1 MFRSVNS
8 MIQGLSAEGMVF
20 SSSEQSH
27 TGQYAPADAE
37 WNYKDVPHLK
47 EIHNQVEGIPGAIT
61 TDYWVGFFMQKI
73 GPVQVPITVFNYG
86 ADPLSNVYF
95 GAVGPFALIISTNW
109 QDNGNSTT
117 TVVTQYNLGSA
128 RYLRWMHGIVHKV
141 LARNYKVLME
151 ADTPMRLRRGAL
163 RARGY
168 KFAGD
173 ETGHGFIETINLQT
187 IGVVP
192 PSSAQPFSWVSEL
205 EKLPQGSTFVGTDD
219 VGGVRVVRQ
228 QDKVL
233 IFPRVC
239 LHAGASLDDA
249 KIDGDCI
256 VCPWHGRRIQPMAT
270 LGVGQQFAEV
280 QLDGIAVRVS
290 NKSVHIDG
298 LLHSQ

>member
-1 MFRSVNS
+1 MYRSVNS
-8 MIQGLSAEGMVF
+8 MIQGLSAEGLVF
-20 SSSEQSH
+20 TSSQQSL

-61 TDYWVGFFMQKI
+61 TEYWVGFFIQKI
-73 GPVQVPITVFNYG
+73 GPIRVPITVFNYG
-86 ADPLSNVYF
+86 ADPFSNIYF

-141 LARNYKVLME
+141 LARNYKVLMD

-168 KFAGD
+168 TFAGD

-187 IGVVP
+187 VGVMP
-192 PSSAQPFSWVSEL
+192 PSSAQPFSWVSGAD
-205 EKLPQGSTFVGTDD
+205 KLPQGSTLVGTDD
-219 VGGVRVVRQ
+219 IGGVRVVRL

-233 IFPRVC
+233 VFPRVC

-256 VCPWHGRRIQPMAT
+256 VCPWHGKRIAPLANVV
-270 LGVGQQFAEV
+270 VGDVETEFNTSGISV
-280 QLDGIAVRVS
+280 QLDHDTVKISGQ
-290 NKSVHIDG
+290 
-298 LLHSQ
+298 LL

>member
-1 MFRSVNS
+1 MYRSVNS
-8 MIQGLSAEGMVF
+8 MIQGLSAEGLVF
-20 SSSEQSH
+20 SSSQQSH
-27 TGQYAPADAE
+27 TGQYAPTDAE

-61 TDYWVGFFMQKI
+61 TEYWVGFFMQKI

-187 IGVVP
+187 VGVVP
-192 PSSAQPFSWVSEL
+192 PTSTQPFSWVSEL
-205 EKLPQGSTFVGTDD
+205 EQLPQGSTYVGTDD

-233 IFPRVC
+233 VFPRVC
-239 LHAGASLDDA
+239 LHAGALLDDA
-249 KIDGDCI
+249 KIEGDCI
-256 VCPWHGRRIQPMAT
+256 ICPWHGRRIAPLANIVIGDVET
-270 LGVGQQFAEV
+270 EFNASGISV
-280 QLDGIAVRVS
+280 QLDHDTVKISGQ
-290 NKSVHIDG
+290 
-298 LLHSQ
+298 LL

>member
-61 TDYWVGFFMQKI
+61 REYWVGFFMQKI

-109 QDNGNSTT
+109 KDNGNSTT

-128 RYLRWMHGIVHKV
+128 RYLRWMHAIVHKV

-151 ADTPMRLRRGAL
+151 ADIPMRLRRGEL
-163 RARGY
+163 RSRGY

-173 ETGHGFIETINLQT
+173 DTGHGFIETINLQT
-187 IGVVP
+187 VGVVP
-192 PSSAQPFSWVSEL
+192 PTSTQPFSWVSEL

-233 IFPRVC
+233 VFPRVC
-239 LHAGASLDDA
+239 MHAGALLDDA
-249 KIDGDCI
+249 KLEGDCI
-256 VCPWHGRRIQPMAT
+256 VCPWHGRRIAPLANVV
-270 LGVGQQFAEV
+270 VGEVETEFDTSGISV
-280 QLDGIAVRVS
+280 QLDHDTVKISGQ
-290 NKSVHIDG
+290 
-298 LLHSQ
+298 LL

>member
-1 MFRSVNS
+1 
-8 MIQGLSAEGMVF
+8 MIQGLSAEGLVF
-20 SSSEQSH
+20 TSSQQSL

-47 EIHNQVEGIPGAIT
+47 EIHNLVEGIPGAIT
-61 TDYWVGFFMQKI
+61 HDYWVGFFIQKI
-73 GPVQVPITVFNYG
+73 GPIKAPITVFNYG
-86 ADPLSNVYF
+86 ADPFSNIYF

-117 TVVTQYNLGSA
+117 TVVTQYNLGST

-141 LARNYKVLME
+141 LARNYKVLMD
-151 ADTPMRLRRGAL
+151 ADTPMRLRRGEL

-168 KFAGD
+168 TFAGD

-187 IGVVP
+187 VGVMP
-192 PSSAQPFSWVSEL
+192 PSSALPFSWVSEAD
-205 EKLPQGSTFVGTDD
+205 KLPQGSTFVGTDD

-233 IFPRVC
+233 VFPRVC

-256 VCPWHGRRIQPMAT
+256 VCPWHGKRLTPLANVE
-270 LGVGQQFAEV
+270 VGDVKTDFHASGISV
-280 QLDGIAVRVS
+280 QLDHDMIKISGQ
-290 NKSVHIDG
+290 
-298 LLHSQ
+298 LF

>member
-1 MFRSVNS
+1 

-151 ADTPMRLRRGAL
+151 ADIPMRLRRGDL

-187 IGVVP
+187 VGVVP
-192 PSSAQPFSWVSEL
+192 PTSTQPFSWVSEL
-205 EKLPQGSTFVGTDD
+205 EQLPQGSTYVGTDD

-233 IFPRVC
+233 VFPRVC
-239 LHAGASLDDA
+239 LHAGALLDDA
-249 KIDGDCI
+249 KIEGDCI
-256 VCPWHGRRIQPMAT
+256 ICPWHGRRIAPLANVV
-270 LGVGQQFAEV
+270 VGDVETEFNASGISV
-280 QLDGIAVRVS
+280 QLDHDTVKISGQ
-290 NKSVHIDG
+290 
-298 LLHSQ
+298 LL

>member
-1 MFRSVNS
+1 MYRSVNS
-8 MIQGLSAEGMVF
+8 MIQGLSAEGLVF
-20 SSSEQSH
+20 TSSQQSL

-61 TDYWVGFFMQKI
+61 TEYWVGFFIQKI
-73 GPVQVPITVFNYG
+73 GPIRVPITVFNYG
-86 ADPLSNVYF
+86 ADPFSNIYF

-151 ADTPMRLRRGAL
+151 ADTPMRLRRGEL
-163 RARGY
+163 RSRGY
-168 KFAGD
+168 TFAGD

-187 IGVVP
+187 VGVMP
-192 PSSAQPFSWVSEL
+192 PSSAKPFSWVSEAD
-205 EKLPQGSTFVGTDD
+205 KLPQGSTFVGTDD
-219 VGGVRVVRQ
+219 AGGVRIVRQ

-233 IFPRVC
+233 VFPRVC

-256 VCPWHGRRIQPMAT
+256 VCPWHGKQIQPLAVLADSKPVST
-270 LGVGQQFAEV
+270 
-280 QLDGIAVRVS
+280 DNSSGISVRVENRTLS
-290 NKSVHIDG
+290 INGS
-298 LLHSQ
+298 LNL

>member
-61 TDYWVGFFMQKI
+61 REYWVGFFMQKI

-109 QDNGNSTT
+109 KDNGNSTT

-128 RYLRWMHGIVHKV
+128 LYLRWMHAIVHRV

-151 ADTPMRLRRGAL
+151 ADTPMRLRRGEL
-163 RARGY
+163 RSRGY

-187 IGVVP
+187 VGVVP
-192 PSSAQPFSWVSEL
+192 PTSTQPFSWVSEL

-219 VGGVRVVRQ
+219 VEGVRVVRQ

-233 IFPRVC
+233 VFPRVC
-239 LHAGASLDDA
+239 MHAGALLDDA
-249 KIDGDCI
+249 KIEGDCI
-256 VCPWHGRRIQPMAT
+256 VCPWHGRRIAPLAKVV
-270 LGVGQQFAEV
+270 VGDVGNEFNASGISV
-280 QLDGIAVRVS
+280 QLDHDTVKISGQ
-290 NKSVHIDG
+290 
-298 LLHSQ
+298 LL

>member
-61 TDYWVGFFMQKI
+61 REYWVGFFMQKI

-95 GAVGPFALIISTNW
+95 GTVGPFALIISTNW

-187 IGVVP
+187 VGVVP
-192 PSSAQPFSWVSEL
+192 PPSAQPFSWVSEL
-205 EKLPQGSTFVGTDD
+205 EQLPQGSTFVGTDD

-233 IFPRVC
+233 VFPRVC

-249 KIDGDCI
+249 KIEGDCVI
-256 VCPWHGRRIQPMAT
+256 CPWHGKRTQPLAV
-270 LGVGQQFAEV
+270 LLDAKPVSIDNSRGVA
-280 QLDGIAVRVS
+280 IRVE
-290 NKSVHIDG
+290 NCALFIDG
-298 LLHSQ
+298 SLTL

>member
-1 MFRSVNS
+1 MYRSVNS

-61 TDYWVGFFMQKI
+61 SEYWVGFFLQKI

-95 GAVGPFALIISTNW
+95 GAIGPFALIISTNW
-109 QDNGNSTT
+109 QDNGNLTT

-141 LARNYKVLME
+141 LARNYKVLMD
-151 ADTPMRLRRGAL
+151 ADTPMRLRRGEL

-187 IGVVP
+187 VGVVP
-192 PSSAQPFSWVSEL
+192 PSSTQPFSWVSEL
-205 EKLPQGSTFVGTDD
+205 EQLPQGSAYVGADD

-233 IFPRVC
+233 VFPRVC

-256 VCPWHGRRIQPMAT
+256 VCPWHGKRIQPLAKLVDAKLMT
-270 LGVGQQFAEV
+270 TDQMRGVS
-280 QLDGIAVRVS
+280 VRVE
-290 NKSVHIDG
+290 NRKLTIDG
-298 LLHSQ
+298 LLTL

>member
-1 MFRSVNS
+1 
-8 MIQGLSAEGMVF
+8 MIQGLSAEGLVF
-20 SSSEQSH
+20 SSSQQSL
-27 TGQYAPADAE
+27 TGRYAPADAE

-61 TDYWVGFFMQKI
+61 REYWVGFFIQKI
-73 GPVQVPITVFNYG
+73 GPVKVPITVFNYG

-128 RYLRWMHGIVHKV
+128 RYLRWMHGVVHKV

-151 ADTPMRLRRGAL
+151 ADTPMRLRRGEL
-163 RARGY
+163 RSRGY
-168 KFAGD
+168 KFDGD
-173 ETGHGFIETINLQT
+173 DTGHGFLETINLQT
-187 IGVVP
+187 VGVVP
-192 PSSAQPFSWVSEL
+192 PSSAQPFSWVSNVDAIL
-205 EKLPQGSTFVGTDD
+205 QGSTFVGTDD
-219 VGGVRVVRQ
+219 IGGVRVVRQ

-233 IFPRVC
+233 VFPRVC

-256 VCPWHGRRIQPMAT
+256 ICPWHGKRTAPLANVV
-270 LGVGQQFAEV
+270 VGEV
-280 QLDGIAVRVS
+280 ETEFNTSGITVRLDHDTVKISGQL
-290 NKSVHIDG
+290 
-298 LLHSQ
+298 L

>member
-61 TDYWVGFFMQKI
+61 TEYWVGFFIQKI
-73 GPVQVPITVFNYG
+73 GPIKAPITVFNYG

-168 KFAGD
+168 TFAGD

-187 IGVVP
+187 VGVVS
-192 PSSAQPFSWVSEL
+192 PSSAQPFSWVSEID
-205 EKLPQGSTFVGTDD
+205 KLPQGSTLVGTDD
-219 VGGVRVVRQ
+219 VGGVRIIREN
-228 QDKVL
+228 DKVL
-233 IFPRVC
+233 VFPRVC

-256 VCPWHGRRIQPMAT
+256 VCPWHGKRIAPLANVV
-270 LGVGQQFAEV
+270 VGDVETEFNTNGISV
-280 QLDGIAVRVS
+280 QLDHDTVKISGQ
-290 NKSVHIDG
+290 
-298 LLHSQ
+298 LL

>member
-1 MFRSVNS
+1 
-8 MIQGLSAEGMVF
+8 MIQGLSAEGLVF
-20 SSSEQSH
+20 TSSQQSL

-47 EIHNQVEGIPGAIT
+47 EIHNLVEGIPGAIT
-61 TDYWVGFFMQKI
+61 HDYWVGFFIQKI
-73 GPVQVPITVFNYG
+73 GPIKAPITVFNYG

-117 TVVTQYNLGSA
+117 TVVTQYNLGST

-141 LARNYKVLME
+141 LARNYKVLMD
-151 ADTPMRLRRGAL
+151 ADTPMRLRRGEL

-168 KFAGD
+168 TFAGD

-187 IGVVP
+187 IGVMP
-192 PSSAQPFSWVSEL
+192 PSSAQPFSWVSEAD
-205 EKLPQGSTFVGTDD
+205 KLPQGSTLVGTDD
-219 VGGVRVVRQ
+219 VGGVRIIREN
-228 QDKVL
+228 DKVL
-233 IFPRVC
+233 VFPRVC

-256 VCPWHGRRIQPMAT
+256 VCPWHGKRIAPLANVV
-270 LGVGQQFAEV
+270 VGDVETEFNTSGISV
-280 QLDGIAVRVS
+280 QLDHDTVKISGQ
-290 NKSVHIDG
+290 
-298 LLHSQ
+298 LL

>member
-1 MFRSVNS
+1 

-61 TDYWVGFFMQKI
+61 REYWVGFFMQKI

-141 LARNYKVLME
+141 LARNYKVLMD
-151 ADTPMRLRRGAL
+151 ADTPMRLRRGEL
-163 RARGY
+163 RSRGY
-168 KFAGD
+168 EFDGD
-173 ETGHGFIETINLQT
+173 NTGHGFLETINLQT
-187 IGVVP
+187 VGVIP
-192 PSSAQPFSWVSEL
+192 PSAAESFSWVGEVDAI
-205 EKLPQGSTFVGTDD
+205 PQGSTFGGTDD
-219 VGGVRVVRQ
+219 VGGVRIVRQ
-228 QDKVL
+228 QDKLLV
-233 IFPRVC
+233 FPRVC

-256 VCPWHGRRIQPMAT
+256 ICPWHGKRTQPLAV
-270 LGVGQQFAEV
+270 LVDAKLVSVDNSHGVS
-280 QLDGIAVRVS
+280 VRVE
-290 NKSVHIDG
+290 NR
-298 LLHSQ
+298 LLTINGSLTR

>member
-1 MFRSVNS
+1 

-20 SSSEQSH
+20 SSSEQFH

-61 TDYWVGFFMQKI
+61 SEYWVGFFMQKI

-128 RYLRWMHGIVHKV
+128 RYLRWIHGIVHKV

-151 ADTPMRLRRGAL
+151 ADIPMRLRRGDL

-173 ETGHGFIETINLQT
+173 ETGHGFLETINLQT
-187 IGVVP
+187 VGVVP
-192 PSSAQPFSWVSEL
+192 PSSAQPFSWVGEVDAI
-205 EKLPQGSTFVGTDD
+205 PQGSTFGGTDD
-219 VGGVRVVRQ
+219 VGGVRIVRQ
-228 QDKVL
+228 QDKLLV
-233 IFPRVC
+233 FPRVC

-256 VCPWHGRRIQPMAT
+256 ICPWHGKRIAPLANVV
-270 LGVGQQFAEV
+270 VGEVETEFNTSGISV
-280 QLDGIAVRVS
+280 QLDHDTFKISGQ
-290 NKSVHIDG
+290 
-298 LLHSQ
+298 LL

>member
-151 ADTPMRLRRGAL
+151 ADIPMRLRRGAL
-163 RARGY
+163 RTRGY

-187 IGVVP
+187 VGVVP
-192 PSSAQPFSWVSEL
+192 PTSTQPFSWVSEL
-205 EKLPQGSTFVGTDD
+205 EQLPQGSTYVGTDD

-233 IFPRVC
+233 VFPRVC
-239 LHAGASLDDA
+239 LHAGALLDDA
-249 KIDGDCI
+249 KIEGDCI
-256 VCPWHGRRIQPMAT
+256 ICPWHGRRIAPLANVV
-270 LGVGQQFAEV
+270 VGDVETEFNASGISV
-280 QLDGIAVRVS
+280 QLDHDTVKISGQ
-290 NKSVHIDG
+290 
-298 LLHSQ
+298 LL

>member
-1 MFRSVNS
+1 MYRSVNS
-8 MIQGLSAEGMVF
+8 MIQGLSAEGLVF
-20 SSSEQSH
+20 TSSQQSL

-61 TDYWVGFFMQKI
+61 TEYWVGFFIQKI
-73 GPVQVPITVFNYG
+73 GPIRVPITVFNYG
-86 ADPLSNVYF
+86 ADPFSNIYF

-141 LARNYKVLME
+141 LARNYKVLMD
-151 ADTPMRLRRGAL
+151 ADTPMRLRRGEL

-168 KFAGD
+168 TFAGD

-187 IGVVP
+187 IGVMP
-192 PSSAQPFSWVSEL
+192 PSSAQPFSWVSEAD
-205 EKLPQGSTFVGTDD
+205 KLPQGSTLVGTDD
-219 VGGVRVVRQ
+219 VGGVRIIREN
-228 QDKVL
+228 DKVL
-233 IFPRVC
+233 VFPRVC

-256 VCPWHGRRIQPMAT
+256 VCPWHGKRIGAIVELNTVRSASHSSNSGISVEVDNST
-270 LGVGQQFAEV
+270 L
-280 QLDGIAVRVS
+280 
-290 NKSVHIDG
+290 HIHG
-298 LLHSQ
+298 KYGSA

>member
-1 MFRSVNS
+1 MYRSVNS
-8 MIQGLSAEGMVF
+8 MIQGLRAEGMVF
-20 SSSEQSH
+20 SSSEQSN
-27 TGQYAPADAE
+27 TGRYAPADAE

-47 EIHNQVEGIPGAIT
+47 EIHSQVEGIPGAIT
-61 TDYWVGFFMQKI
+61 HDYWVGFFLQKI
-73 GPVQVPITVFNYG
+73 GPVQVPVTVFNYG

-95 GAVGPFALIISTNW
+95 GAIGPFALIISTNW

-128 RYLRWMHGIVHKV
+128 RYLRWMHAIVHRV

-151 ADTPMRLRRGAL
+151 ADIPMRLRRGTL

-173 ETGHGFIETINLQT
+173 DTGTGFIETINLQT
-187 IGVVP
+187 VGVVAP
-192 PSSAQPFSWVSEL
+192 LSTQSLSWVSEL

-233 IFPRVC
+233 VFPRVG
-239 LHAGASLDDA
+239 LHAGAVLDDA
-249 KIDGDCI
+249 KIEGDCI
-256 VCPWHGRRIQPMAT
+256 ICPWHGKRIGAIADFNTLENSSHCNKSGLTMEVDDAILRIQGKYEST
-270 LGVGQQFAEV
+270 
-280 QLDGIAVRVS
+280 
-290 NKSVHIDG
+290 
-298 LLHSQ
+298 

>member
-1 MFRSVNS
+1 MYRSVNS
-8 MIQGLSAEGMVF
+8 MIQGLGAEGLVF
-20 SSSEQSH
+20 SSSQQSL
-27 TGQYAPADAE
+27 TGRYAPADAE

-61 TDYWVGFFMQKI
+61 HEYWVGFFMQKI
-73 GPVQVPITVFNYG
+73 GPVKVPITVFNYG

-95 GAVGPFALIISTNW
+95 GAIGPFALIISTNW

-187 IGVVP
+187 VGVVP
-192 PSSAQPFSWVSEL
+192 PPSAQPFSWVSEL
-205 EKLPQGSTFVGTDD
+205 EQLPQGSTFVGTDD

-233 IFPRVC
+233 VFPRVC

-249 KIDGDCI
+249 KIEGDCI
-256 VCPWHGRRIQPMAT
+256 ICPWHGRRIGPLANVV
-270 LGVGQQFAEV
+270 VGDVETEFNASGISV
-280 QLDGIAVRVS
+280 QLDHDTVKISGQ
-290 NKSVHIDG
+290 
-298 LLHSQ
+298 LL

>member
-1 MFRSVNS
+1 MYRSVNS
-8 MIQGLSAEGMVF
+8 MIQGLSAEGLVF
-20 SSSEQSH
+20 TSSQQSL

-61 TDYWVGFFMQKI
+61 TEYWVGFFIQKI
-73 GPVQVPITVFNYG
+73 GPIRVPITVFNYG
-86 ADPLSNVYF
+86 ADPFSNIYF

-151 ADTPMRLRRGAL
+151 ADTPMRLRRGEL
-163 RARGY
+163 RSRGY
-168 KFAGD
+168 TFAGD

-187 IGVVP
+187 VGVMP
-192 PSSAQPFSWVSEL
+192 PSSAKPFSWVSEAD
-205 EKLPQGSTFVGTDD
+205 KLPQGSTFVGTDD
-219 VGGVRVVRQ
+219 VGGVRIIREN
-228 QDKVL
+228 DKVFV
-233 IFPRVC
+233 FPRVC

-256 VCPWHGRRIQPMAT
+256 VCPWHGKRIQPLSVLMDAKPVST
-270 LGVGQQFAEV
+270 DNSRGVVIKVENRALF
-280 QLDGIAVRVS
+280 
-290 NKSVHIDG
+290 IDG
-298 LLHSQ
+298 SLTL

>member
-1 MFRSVNS
+1 MYRSVNS
-8 MIQGLSAEGMVF
+8 MIQGLSAEGLVF
-20 SSSEQSH
+20 TSSQQSL

-47 EIHNQVEGIPGAIT
+47 EIHNLVEGIPGAIT
-61 TDYWVGFFMQKI
+61 HDYWVGFFIQKI
-73 GPVQVPITVFNYG
+73 GPVKVPITVFNYG

-141 LARNYKVLME
+141 LARNYKVLMD

-187 IGVVP
+187 VGVVP
-192 PSSAQPFSWVSEL
+192 PPSIQPFSWVSEL

-233 IFPRVC
+233 VFPRVC
-239 LHAGASLDDA
+239 LHAGALLDDA

-256 VCPWHGRRIQPMAT
+256 ICPWHGRRIQPLAV
-270 LGVGQQFAEV
+270 LVDAQQVNIDNSRGVT
-280 QLDGIAVRVS
+280 VRVE
-290 NKSVHIDG
+290 NRTLIIDG
-298 LLHSQ
+298 LLTL

>member
-1 MFRSVNS
+1 MFRSANS

-61 TDYWVGFFMQKI
+61 SEYWVGFFLQKI

-95 GAVGPFALIISTNW
+95 GAIGPFALIISTNW
-109 QDNGNSTT
+109 QDNGNLTT

-141 LARNYKVLME
+141 LARNYKVLMD
-151 ADTPMRLRRGAL
+151 ADTPMRLRRGEL

-187 IGVVP
+187 VGVVP
-192 PSSAQPFSWVSEL
+192 PSSTQPFSWVSEL
-205 EKLPQGSTFVGTDD
+205 EQLPQGSAYVGADD

-233 IFPRVC
+233 VFPRVC

-256 VCPWHGRRIQPMAT
+256 VCPWHGKRIQPLAKLVDAKLMT
-270 LGVGQQFAEV
+270 TDQMRGVS
-280 QLDGIAVRVS
+280 VRVE
-290 NKSVHIDG
+290 NRKLTIDG
-298 LLHSQ
+298 LLTL

>member
-1 MFRSVNS
+1 

-61 TDYWVGFFMQKI
+61 HEYWVGFFMQKI

-86 ADPLSNVYF
+86 ADPLSNVCF
-95 GAVGPFALIISTNW
+95 GAIGPFALIISTNW

-117 TVVTQYNLGSA
+117 TVVTKYNLGSA

-168 KFAGD
+168 TFAGD

-187 IGVVP
+187 VGVMP
-192 PSSAQPFSWVSEL
+192 PSSAQPFSWVSEAD
-205 EKLPQGSTFVGTDD
+205 KLPQGSTFVGTDD
-219 VGGVRVVRQ
+219 VGGVRVIRQ

-256 VCPWHGRRIQPMAT
+256 VCPWHGKRIQPLSVLMDAKPVSIDDSR
-270 LGVGQQFAEV
+270 GV
-280 QLDGIAVRVS
+280 AVRVE
-290 NKSVHIDG
+290 NRLLTIDG
-298 LLHSQ
+298 SLTL

>member
-1 MFRSVNS
+1 MYRSVNS
-8 MIQGLSAEGMVF
+8 MIQGLSAEGLVF
-20 SSSEQSH
+20 TSSQQSL

-47 EIHNQVEGIPGAIT
+47 EIHNLVEGIPGAIT
-61 TDYWVGFFMQKI
+61 HDYWVGFFIQKI
-73 GPVQVPITVFNYG
+73 GPIKAPITVFNYG

-117 TVVTQYNLGSA
+117 TVVTQYNLGST

-141 LARNYKVLME
+141 LARNYKVLMD
-151 ADTPMRLRRGAL
+151 ADTPMRLRRGEL

-168 KFAGD
+168 TFAGD

-187 IGVVP
+187 VGVMP
-192 PSSAQPFSWVSEL
+192 PSSAQPFSWVSGAD
-205 EKLPQGSTFVGTDD
+205 KLPQGSTFVGTDD
-219 VGGVRVVRQ
+219 VGGVRIIREN
-228 QDKVL
+228 DKVL
-233 IFPRVC
+233 VFPRVC

-256 VCPWHGRRIQPMAT
+256 VCPWHGKRIAPLANVK
-270 LGVGQQFAEV
+270 VGDVETDFHASGISV
-280 QLDGIAVRVS
+280 QLDHDTVKISGQ
-290 NKSVHIDG
+290 
-298 LLHSQ
+298 LL

>member
-1 MFRSVNS
+1 MYRSVNS
-8 MIQGLSAEGMVF
+8 MIQGLSAEGLVF
-20 SSSEQSH
+20 SSSQQSH
-27 TGQYAPADAE
+27 TGQYAPTDAE

-61 TDYWVGFFMQKI
+61 TEYWVGFFMQKI

-95 GAVGPFALIISTNW
+95 GAIGPFALIISTNW

-117 TVVTQYNLGSA
+117 TVVTKYNLGSA

-168 KFAGD
+168 TFAGD

-187 IGVVP
+187 VGVMP
-192 PSSAQPFSWVSEL
+192 PSSAQPFSWVSEAD
-205 EKLPQGSTFVGTDD
+205 KLPQGSTFVGTDD
-219 VGGVRVVRQ
+219 VGGVRVIRQ

-256 VCPWHGRRIQPMAT
+256 VCPWHGKRIQPLSVLMDAKPVSIDDSR
-270 LGVGQQFAEV
+270 GV
-280 QLDGIAVRVS
+280 AVRVE
-290 NKSVHIDG
+290 NRLLTIDG
-298 LLHSQ
+298 SLTL

>member
-1 MFRSVNS
+1 
-8 MIQGLSAEGMVF
+8 MIQGLSAEGLVF
-20 SSSEQSH
+20 TSSQQSL

-47 EIHNQVEGIPGAIT
+47 EIHNLVEGIPGAIT
-61 TDYWVGFFMQKI
+61 HDYWVGFFIQKI
-73 GPVQVPITVFNYG
+73 GPIKAPITVFNYG
-86 ADPLSNVYF
+86 ADPFSNIYF

-141 LARNYKVLME
+141 LARNYKVLMD

-168 KFAGD
+168 RFAGD

-187 IGVVP
+187 IGVMP
-192 PSSAQPFSWVSEL
+192 PSSAQPFSWVSEAD
-205 EKLPQGSTFVGTDD
+205 KLPQGSTLVGTDD
-219 VGGVRVVRQ
+219 VGGVRIIREN
-228 QDKVL
+228 DKVL
-233 IFPRVC
+233 VFPRVC

-256 VCPWHGRRIQPMAT
+256 VCPWHGKRIQPLSVLMDAKPVST
-270 LGVGQQFAEV
+270 DNSRGV
-280 QLDGIAVRVS
+280 AVRVE
-290 NKSVHIDG
+290 NRLLTIDG
-298 LLHSQ
+298 SLTL